1 MIKRLEIKDV
11 LDSTNYG
18 GTHPVW
24 VVADDGNVYLLKF
37 RAERDALK
45 DISNFNEFLAYCLDK
60 ELGLGLCKYE
70 LVFIEIK
77 QSDINMFQKSGVK
90 FESLENAKASI
101 GLNIGISKIKN
112 AQEIA
117 NVSDVKFPKSLVK
130 NIANLDNILL
140 NSDRNTSNPNILINP
155 KGDEYYVIDFGLSLL
170 SHRVYERLY
179 SGEDT
184 SKIFM
189 AWETMDVTK
198 DRYYIFK
205 NQNKLNFNK
214 NYNTIIT
221 MIDGILAQCPREWE
235 VLRYTDEIKK
245 IIAMRILTDTF
256 KGAYPCC
263 DF

>member
-1 MIKRLEIKDV
+1 
-11 LDSTNYG
+11 
-18 GTHPVW
+18 
-24 VVADDGNVYLLKF
+24 
-37 RAERDALK
+37 
-45 DISNFNEFLAYCLDK
+45 
-60 ELGLGLCKYE
+60 
-70 LVFIEIK
+70 
-77 QSDINMFQKSGVK
+77 
-90 FESLENAKASI
+90 
-101 GLNIGISKIKN
+101 
-112 AQEIA
+112 
-117 NVSDVKFPKSLVK
+117 
-130 NIANLDNILL
+130 
-140 NSDRNTSNPNILINP
+140 
-155 KGDEYYVIDFGLSLL
+155 
-170 SHRVYERLY
+170 
-179 SGEDT
+179 
-184 SKIFM
+184 M